1 MIIEN
6 LALICLLK
14 TINKQ
19 IFLFGMKGTM
29 NPCVTWTL
37 HAGWY
42 CVLSQ
47 WRPRPI
53 WWKVYSPDE
62 AVPSWLTP
70 PPPTPVAM
78 GLRASGYLCP
88 PISPRCGSGTDPR
101 HFLPVSAC
109 PYCVPCPFWLIGTH
123 TCVLLPID
131 LFFQEKHYKAIFLI
145 ENIISAVPSTGV
157 CPLRSAYTSRHCL
170 CVQRS

>member
-1 MIIEN
+1 MIIKP

-109 PYCVPCPFWLIGTH
+109 PYCVPCPFWL
-123 TCVLLPID
+123 CVVLFGFVCCFPLPRETLQD
-131 LFFQEKHYKAIFLI
+131 
-145 ENIISAVPSTGV
+145 NISHWKYHICRAFN
-157 CPLRSAYTSRHCL
+157 RCL
-170 CVQRS
+170 SFA